1 MVLFRLTSDSLVRP
15 VIRAEGLVLRPPR
28 NSDYAAWAMVRA
40 QSRAFLT
47 PWEPSWNEEELT
59 RAAFRVR
66 VKRATEEI
74 RGDLA
79 YPLFLFDAASEQ
91 LMGGITIGLIR
102 RGVAQMFTLGYWIG
116 EPFARQGHMSKA
128 VNLAV
133 RFAFDDL
140 GLRRAEAA
148 CLPSNIASRRV
159 LEKCGFE
166 REGYARQ
173 YLRIN
178 GQWADHLLYAR
189 LAGDQAAPGGA
200 VTP

>member
-28 NSDYAAWAMVRA
+28 IADYAAWAMVRA
-40 QSRAFLT
+40 QSRVFLT
-47 PWEPSWNEEELT
+47 PWEPSWSEDELS
-59 RAAFRVR
+59 RAAFKVR
-66 VKRATEEI
+66 VKRASEEI

-79 YPLFLFDAASEQ
+79 YPLLVFSAGEEQ
-91 LMGGITIGLIR
+91 LMGAVTIGLIR
-102 RGVAQMFTLGYWIG
+102 RGVAQMCTLGYWIG

-128 VNLAV
+128 VRLAV
-133 RFAFDDL
+133 QFAIDDL
-140 GLRRAEAA
+140 GLRRVEAA
-148 CLPSNIASRRV
+148 CLPANLASQRL
-159 LEKCGFE
+159 LEKTGFV

-189 LAGDQAAPGGA
+189 LASDSPAMQAIC
-200 VTP
+200 

>member
-28 NSDYAAWAMVRA
+28 IGDYAAWAMVRA

-47 PWEPSWNEEELT
+47 PWEPSWSEDELS
-59 RAAFRVR
+59 RAAFKVR

-74 RGDLA
+74 RADLA
-79 YPLFLFDAASEQ
+79 YPLLVFSTGEEQ
-91 LMGGITIGLIR
+91 LMGGVTLGLIR
-102 RGVAQMFTLGYWIG
+102 RGVAQMCTLGYWIG
-116 EPFARQGHMSKA
+116 EPFTRQGHMSKA
-128 VNLAV
+128 VRLAV
-133 RFAFDDL
+133 QFAIDDL
-140 GLRRAEAA
+140 GLRRIEAA
-148 CLPSNIASRRV
+148 CLPANIASQRL
-159 LEKCGFE
+159 LEKTGFV

-189 LAGDQAAPGGA
+189 LANEA
-200 VTP
+200 VSLQTIC